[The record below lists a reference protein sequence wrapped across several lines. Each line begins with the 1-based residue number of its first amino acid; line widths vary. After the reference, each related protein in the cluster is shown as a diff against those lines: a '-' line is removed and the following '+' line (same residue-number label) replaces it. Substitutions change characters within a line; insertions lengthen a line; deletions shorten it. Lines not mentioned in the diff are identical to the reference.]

1 MRCGTANARSIH
13 ETFVDPPR
21 AYTLIPFWLLN
32 DERREEKLV
41 GQIDEFERHGVYGF
55 VPHARIGFSENIAY
69 MSERR
74 LECIEA
80 RIKSEVS

>member
-1 MRCGTANARSIH
+1 MRGGTANARSIH

-55 VPHARIGFSENIAY
+55 VPHVRISLPESIAY
-69 MSERR
+69 LSERR
-74 LECIEA
+74 LECFEA